1 MTPGRCRSEGTVTRG
16 TTAPNRLRR
25 VDRWIAASQASLLRS
40 AERPPLVVDLGFG
53 ASPVTTVELYERL
66 RGVRP
71 DVEVVGLEI
80 DPARVEEG
88 ARFLA
93 GCGRPAQYRGLTF
106 GLGGF
111 ELPVSRPPLLVRAF
125 NVLRQYDEEEAW
137 RAWDR
142 LCEGLAPDGVLVE
155 GTCDEIGRRAVWV
168 TLGRSEAAGSRLR
181 REDGVGAPLRV
192 CRTPHHHVRR
202 ARVHLA
208 LSLGVGRAAAQDAD
222 PPQSPRRTHPSIPRR
237 FRPLLGGRG
246 SAVGV
251 RAAAALDRRDRAPF
265 ADLAGDHA
273 PARRGPRPLAARRGY
288 PALVGHRAALTRAG
302 PAIAPALSVEA
313 RYCGKQFRR
322 TLPARH

>member
-1 MTPGRCRSEGTVTRG
+1 MMSIKDSGRRRSEGTVTRG

-25 VDRWIAASQASLLRS
+25 VDRWIAANQALLFRS

-66 RGVRP
+66 RVVRP

-93 GCGRPAQYRGLTF
+93 EGGRAARYRNLTF

-125 NVLRQYDEEEAW
+125 NVLRQYEEEEAW

-142 LCEGLAPDGVLVE
+142 LCDGLAPDGVLVE

-168 TLGRSEAAGSRLR
+168 ALGRPEAAESRTITF
-181 REDGVGAPLRV
+181 A
-192 CRTPHHHVRR
+192 
-202 ARVHLA
+202 ARVSTLPCPSELA
-208 LSLGVGRAAAQDAD
+208 ERLPKTLIHRNVPGERIHRFLTDFDRSWAMAAPQSVFGPRQRWIAAVEHLSLTWPVITR
-222 PPQSPRRTHPSIPRR
+222 PPA
-237 FRPLLGGRG
+237 GGRG
-246 SAVGV
+246 RWRLGEV
-251 RAAAALDRRDRAPF
+251 
-265 ADLAGDHA
+265 
-273 PARRGPRPLAARRGY
+273 
-288 PALVGHRAALTRAG
+288 
-302 PAIAPALSVEA
+302 
-313 RYCGKQFRR
+313 
-322 TLPARH
+322 TLPWAAVAPRWTTSELC